1 MCPFNSSNATD
12 PPGTDAGNADF
23 VSSEAY
29 LRSILDTVPE
39 AMIVIDDQG
48 IILLFSAAAEVMFGY
63 SQADVIGRNVKLL
76 MPHPDADAHDRYMQR
91 YLDTGVPRIIGIGRL
106 TTARRSDGSNFPI
119 ELAIGDALTERG
131 RVFTGFIRDLTE
143 RQRTERRLHDLQS
156 ELTHISRVSAM
167 NSLAAAL
174 AHELA
179 QPLTAIANYMEGAR
193 DLIDNTDAES
203 REMIREAMT
212 EVAAQSLRAGMI
224 VKRLRNFISRGTNEK
239 TVESMARL
247 VSESCALALTG
258 VGQGKFDIDIRL
270 DESVDFVLVDRIQIQ
285 QVLLNLVR
293 NAIEA
298 MQRSPR
304 RRIVIRS
311 YPRPPDMVGVVVS
324 DSGPGI
330 TAEIAEHLFEPFQS
344 SKEKGMG
351 LGLSISRTI
360 IEAHGGRIWTDISE
374 FGGVAFHFTL
384 MTATSDEPDDADKAD
399 KMGAVSNG

>member
-1 MCPFNSSNATD
+1 MCPLRSSDTAE
-12 PPGTDAGNADF
+12 PQGGSVSAAGFDA
-23 VSSEAY
+23 SEAY
-29 LRSILDTVPE
+29 HRSILDTVPE

-119 ELAIGDALTERG
+119 ELAIGDALTARG

-212 EVAAQSLRAGMI
+212 EVAAQALRAGLI
-224 VKRLRNFISRGTNEK
+224 VKRLRDFISRGTNEK

-258 VGQGKFDIDIRL
+258 VGQGKFDVDIRL

-298 MQRSPR
+298 MHRSPR

-311 YPRPPDMVGVVVS
+311 YPRPPGMVGVVVS

-360 IEAHGGRIWTDISE
+360 IEAHDGRIWTDVSE

-384 MTATSDEPDDADKAD
+384 MTATSDELDDADKAE
-399 KMGAVSNG
+399 KTGAVSRG